1 MAKNLHR
8 HHEDHGHHS
17 IMEIFETL
25 SFREKWRKVFYGLSR
40 PKKSGDY
47 KYAKLELQR
56 LAAPLAAIAVPV
68 LALCIL
74 TTLVVTTPSTREIEI
89 QIIDPTSLD
98 ELEEFEDILDKIEPP
113 EEIEIITPNDSQ
125 FSEVVSD
132 LPQVAPQVMSGV
144 ALTKSP
150 LVMKGMQVGGLLGG
164 RDEKSRKK
172 AIVDHGG
179 TSRTED
185 SVLMALR
192 WLKVHQAGD
201 GSWTGDGE
209 AHAAPMTAFALLTF
223 LANGATP
230 TSSEEFGETIQR
242 AIEFLLNDQ
251 QQDGLFKSRDSRN
264 YAHPI
269 ATYALSE
276 AFALTSVPM
285 VKAAAENAAALLVE
299 RQHESGGWD
308 YNMGSKTIDPETGLP
323 RDDTSYMAWCAQ
335 ALKAAKMARLNVPG
349 LDRAMKRAILGF
361 KKNASPAGGFGYTT
375 PQANGALTGAGVL
388 CMQLLGA
395 AKDPDTKRGLQV
407 LESRTCKWDN
417 SSGDKP
423 LYYWYYETQAKFHR
437 GQAIWTR
444 WNREFA
450 PTLAANQNVE
460 SGQYTWKGEPY
471 KIGHWGSPGKDE
483 NYGRVYSTSLC
494 ALMLQVYYRYL
505 PTYKAPAEIPLE
517 NLTLGEEA
525 EEIDIEIL

>member
-1 MAKNLHR
+1 MASNLHK

-17 IMEIFETL
+17 MMEIFETL
-25 SFREKWRKVFYGLSR
+25 SFREKWQKVFRGMSK
-40 PKKSGDY
+40 PKNSGDY
-47 KYAKLELQR
+47 KYAKLQLQR
-56 LAAPLAAIAVPV
+56 LFAPLAAIAVPV
-68 LALCIL
+68 LGLCIA
-74 TTLVVTTPSTREIEI
+74 TTIVVTKPPTREIEI

-98 ELEEFEDILDKIEPP
+98 ELEEFEEILDQIEPP
-113 EEIEIITPNDSQ
+113 DEIEIIQPDDFN

-132 LPQVAPQVMSGV
+132 LPHVSPQVMSGV
-144 ALTKSP
+144 ALAKSP
-150 LVMKGMQVGGLLGG
+150 VVMKGIQVGGLLGG
-164 RDEKSRKK
+164 RDEKSRKE
-172 AIVDHGG
+172 AIVEHGG

-192 WLKVHQAGD
+192 WLKVNQAGD
-201 GSWTGDGE
+201 GSWTQEGG
-209 AHAAPMTAFALLTF
+209 ANAAPMTAFALLTF

-230 TSSEEFGETIQR
+230 TTSEEFGDSIQR

-251 QQDGLFKSRDSRN
+251 EPGGLFKSRDGHN

-269 ATYALSE
+269 TTYALSE

-285 VKAAAENAAALLVE
+285 IKAAAEKAAIRIVE
-299 RQHESGGWD
+299 GQHESGGWN
-308 YNMGSKTIDPETGLP
+308 YNLNFAKNEKGQI

-335 ALKAAKMARLNVPG
+335 ALKAAKMARLDVPG

-361 KKNASPAGGFGYTT
+361 KKNASPAGGFGYTE
-375 PQANGALTGAGVL
+375 PEAKGGLTGAGVL

-395 AKDPDTKRGLQV
+395 AKDPDTKKGLLV
-407 LESRTCKWDN
+407 LESRTCKWDD
-417 SSGDKP
+417 SSGAYP

-437 GQAIWTR
+437 GQTIWKK

-450 PTLAANQNVE
+450 PTLAANQNTE
-460 SGQYTWKGEPY
+460 SGQYTWKDEPY
-471 KIGHWGSPGKDE
+471 RIGYWVSPGKKE
-483 NYGRVYSTSLC
+483 GHGKVYSTALC

-505 PTYKAPAEIPLE
+505 PTFKAPAEIPLE
-517 NLTLGEEA
+517 DLTMGEDA